1 MEKNESYFFN
11 SNLNEILPENK
22 KHLRNSIFTI
32 HRSFTIKKK
41 NNKYKKASTKTR
53 SEVRGGGRKP
63 WKQKGTGNARSGSN
77 SSPLWK
83 GGGVIFGPKPR
94 QVKKKINRKE
104 KQLAL
109 KYVLYSK
116 IKSTYN
122 LSNSN
127 FEVFFSSLKTT
138 NFLKNLKNFGIDP
151 NSKIGIIFSENNKN
165 LYLATRNLKNVILM
179 SVFSLNIENLLK
191 IKYLII
197 TDETIRQIKSF
208 YSKI

>member
-1 MEKNESYFFN
+1 MEKNESYIFN
-11 SNLNEILPENK
+11 SNSKEILPENK
-22 KHLRNSIFTI
+22 KHLKKSIFNI
-32 HRSFTIKKK
+32 HRSFTTTKK
-41 NNKYKKASTKTR
+41 NNKYKTASTKTR

-94 QVKKKINRKE
+94 QVKKKINKKE

-116 IKSTYN
+116 RKSIYN
-122 LSNSN
+122 ISNSN
-127 FEVFFSSLKTT
+127 FELFFSSLKTA
-138 NFLKNLKNFGIDP
+138 NFLKNLKTFGIDQ
-151 NSKIGIIFSENNKN
+151 NSKIGIIFFKNNKN

-191 IKYLII
+191 VRYLIT
-197 TDETIRQIKSF
+197 TDETIKKIQLF